1 MGTTGRRR
9 WLGGVIALLLG
20 ALLWGFEPAA
30 RIPAVAIAWGL
41 LSAILLLLFPAGAA
55 PSPSERPDAP
65 GNGDRL
71 LADRSAQALE
81 ASSRHGVQQIEQMR
95 SEVTQA
101 QAIFSDAIGK
111 LIGSFS
117 GMNEQVQRQQRLGM
131 EIVSGAGD
139 SGGQSSVAAFES
151 FASHTSETLRRFVDS
166 VIENSR
172 VAMTLVELTDR
183 IMAQM
188 RDVKGMLGEIEGI
201 AKQTN
206 LLALNAAIEA
216 ARAGEAGRGFAVVA
230 DEVRDLSGRTNHFSQ
245 QIRGQLA
252 NMQVSIEAAEGA
264 INQMAA
270 QDMTFA
276 LTSKDG
282 VEQAMSGIE
291 EMNRRTGHAV
301 GQLNEIAGSMEVAV
315 NQAIVSLQFQDL
327 VTQLLGHVSRRLD
340 ALAEMAGSQAGAAGA
355 LRGSGDAVAAAAA
368 IEELCRRIEDIA
380 QQVGDL
386 KQSAGNTTSQQTGL
400 SSGDVELF

>member
-117 GMNEQVQRQQRLGM
+117 GMNLKTSVTQPRLHDL
-131 EIVSGAGD
+131 AAN
-139 SGGQSSVAAFES
+139 GGLAVGR
-151 FASHTSETLRRFVDS
+151 LRR
-166 VIENSR
+166 EC
-172 VAMTLVELTDR
+172 T
-183 IMAQM
+183 
-188 RDVKGMLGEIEGI
+188 
-201 AKQTN
+201 
-206 LLALNAAIEA
+206 
-216 ARAGEAGRGFAVVA
+216 
-230 DEVRDLSGRTNHFSQ
+230 
-245 QIRGQLA
+245 
-252 NMQVSIEAAEGA
+252 
-264 INQMAA
+264 
-270 QDMTFA
+270 
-276 LTSKDG
+276 
-282 VEQAMSGIE
+282 
-291 EMNRRTGHAV
+291 
-301 GQLNEIAGSMEVAV
+301 
-315 NQAIVSLQFQDL
+315 
-327 VTQLLGHVSRRLD
+327 
-340 ALAEMAGSQAGAAGA
+340 
-355 LRGSGDAVAAAAA
+355 
-368 IEELCRRIEDIA
+368 
-380 QQVGDL
+380 
-386 KQSAGNTTSQQTGL
+386 
-400 SSGDVELF
+400 

>member
-9 WLGGVIALLLG
+9 WLGGVVALLLG
-20 ALLWGFEPAA
+20 ALLWAFEPAA

-41 LSAILLLLFPAGAA
+41 LSAILLLLFPSAAA
-55 PSPSERPDAP
+55 PSPSERSDAP
-65 GNGDRL
+65 GDDRL

-81 ASSRHGVQQIEQMR
+81 ALSRHSSQQVAQMR

-111 LIGSFS
+111 LIASFS
-117 GMNEQVQRQQRLGM
+117 GMNEQVQRQQRLGT
-131 EIVSGAGD
+131 EIVSGSGD

-252 NMQVSIEAAEGA
+252 SMEVSIEAAEGA

-291 EMNRRTGHAV
+291 EMNRRTGHTV

-340 ALAEMAGSQAGAAGA
+340 ALAEMAGSEAGAAGA
-355 LRGSGDAVAAAAA
+355 LRGCGDAAAAAAA
-368 IEELCRRIEDIA
+368 IEALCARIEDIA
-380 QQVGDL
+380 RQVGDL
-386 KQSAGNTTSQQTGL
+386 KQSAGNTTSQPTGL

>member
-1 MGTTGRRR
+1 MG
-9 WLGGVIALLLG
+9 VVAALLVG
-20 ALLWGFEPAA
+20 AALFAFEPAA
-30 RIPAVAIAWGL
+30 RSLAVILAWGVLSVL
-41 LSAILLLLFPAGAA
+41 LVLILPGGNASAPQALDRQALR
-55 PSPSERPDAP
+55 SEP
-65 GNGDRL
+65 G
-71 LADRSAQALE
+71 LAEQSGIALATVSRHSAQQVQE
-81 ASSRHGVQQIEQMR
+81 MRGEVSRAE
-95 SEVTQA
+95 S
-101 QAIFSDAIGK
+101 IFSDAIGK
-111 LIGSFS
+111 LIGSFN

-131 EIVSGAGD
+131 EIISGGDAGE
-139 SGGQSSVAAFES
+139 GQSSVAAFES

-172 VAMTLVELTDR
+172 IAMSLVELTDR

-188 RDVKGMLGEIEGI
+188 RDVRGMLGEIEGI

-252 NMQVSIEAAEGA
+252 NMQVTIEAAEGA

-291 EMNRRTGHAV
+291 AMNRRTGHSV
-301 GQLNEIAGSMEVAV
+301 SQLNEIAGSMEVAV

-340 ALAEMAGSQAGAAGA
+340 VLAEMAQSQAEAASA
-355 LRGSGDAVAAAAA
+355 LGGGGDLEAASAVVTTLCSRIEAAAQRLG
-368 IEELCRRIEDIA
+368 ELRQHVSNNPV
-380 QQVGDL
+380 QQ
-386 KQSAGNTTSQQTGL
+386 SGL

>member
-1 MGTTGRRR
+1 
-9 WLGGVIALLLG
+9 
-20 ALLWGFEPAA
+20 
-30 RIPAVAIAWGL
+30 
-41 LSAILLLLFPAGAA
+41 
-55 PSPSERPDAP
+55 
-65 GNGDRL
+65 
-71 LADRSAQALE
+71 
-81 ASSRHGVQQIEQMR
+81 
-95 SEVTQA
+95 
-101 QAIFSDAIGK
+101 
-111 LIGSFS
+111 
-117 GMNEQVQRQQRLGM
+117 MNEQVQRQQRLGM